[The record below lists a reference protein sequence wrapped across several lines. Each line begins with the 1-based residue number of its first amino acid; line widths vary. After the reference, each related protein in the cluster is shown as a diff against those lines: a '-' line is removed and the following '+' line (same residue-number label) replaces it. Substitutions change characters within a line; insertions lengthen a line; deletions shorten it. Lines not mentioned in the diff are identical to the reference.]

1 MGSRS
6 KSNNT
11 ADQKAQHA
19 SNCELVEAA
28 GRLGDVGAATA
39 HIRATQ
45 GHKAAMA
52 ALLDEVNRR
61 R

>member
-1 MGSRS
+1 MPRN
-6 KSNNT
+6 KTNT

-19 SNCELVEAA
+19 RNCELVDAA

-39 HIRATQ
+39 VIRTTQ

-52 ALLDEVNRR
+52 ALIDELDRR
-61 R
+61 RA